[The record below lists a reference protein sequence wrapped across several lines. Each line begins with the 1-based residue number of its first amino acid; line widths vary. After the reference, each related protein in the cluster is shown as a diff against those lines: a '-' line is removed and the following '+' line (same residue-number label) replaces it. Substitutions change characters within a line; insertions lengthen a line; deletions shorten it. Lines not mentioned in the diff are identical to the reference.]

1 MSVLGL
7 RAGGIACVGL
17 SVMMDGLNL
26 KSLQKQLLLRKCDFF
41 CKVHEDQEKKYRF
54 SGALWGLLLLWCP
67 VVEYCVLLVELY
79 RGILEPS
86 EGSRSTGPTV
96 TPLQTCWQI

>member
-17 SVMMDGLNL
+17 SVMMDGFNL
-26 KSLQKQLLLRKCDFF
+26 KSLQKQLLLRKCDLFF
-41 CKVHEDQEKKYRF
+41 CKVHEEQEKKNRF
-54 SGALWGLLLLWCP
+54 SGALWGLLLWCP
-67 VVEYCVLLVELY
+67 VVEYRVLLTELY

-86 EGSRSTGPTV
+86 EGSRSTGRTV
-96 TPLQTCWQI
+96 TPSQTCWQI